1 MRCFFKMD
9 VPSIAIFKCRRVDL
23 RFRLD
28 IHPSSTGSGEDGD
41 NLTAED
47 EAGGRFVANLG
58 SGSLGNEWKYGS

>member
-1 MRCFFKMD
+1 MD

-47 EAGGRFVANLG
+47 EAGGGA
-58 SGSLGNEWKYGS
+58 SLQALEAEAWETNGNMDHDL